1 MASHGDP
8 PDIQLEAIHQEADQ
22 AEPNLEQQ
30 TVPKM
35 PWPTKDKVAVLANK
49 PTLMETVES
58 ALDNK
63 RRRRTSTINAIA
75 TGKLSQSIKCVLV
88 GPPATG
94 KSAIITSLIS
104 GGSDKL
110 YNHIPTVFDNYTV
123 DIKEGKTSHDLRY
136 SLNTATSFNGQ
147 FYCSGSG
154 TQGQMLTSAPQPI
167 HGQM

>member
-1 MASHGDP
+1 MASHGGP
-8 PDIQLEAIHQEADQ
+8 ADIQLEAIHKETDP
-22 AEPNLEQQ
+22 AEQNLEQQ

-49 PTLMETVES
+49 PTLMETVAS

-63 RRRRTSTINAIA
+63 RRRTSTINAIA

-104 GGSDKL
+104 GGGDKL

-136 SLNTATSFNGQ
+136 SLNTPTSFNGK
-147 FYCSGSG
+147 FSCVGSG
-154 TQGQMLTSAPQPI
+154 TRGQTLTSAPQPI